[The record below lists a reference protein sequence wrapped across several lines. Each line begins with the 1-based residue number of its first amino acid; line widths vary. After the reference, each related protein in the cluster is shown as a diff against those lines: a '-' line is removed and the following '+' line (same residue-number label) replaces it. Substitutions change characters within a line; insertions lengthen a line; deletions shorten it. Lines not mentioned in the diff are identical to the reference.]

1 MASAVE
7 TPAVPALVGG
17 RPEELLV
24 RIAVLE
30 ERVKNRDE
38 ALQLQA
44 KEYERR
50 LEVLNHAHAQA
61 EEKNRNY
68 VTREV
73 YDGTVR
79 EWTVW
84 RNSIDYLPAPEFRV
98 YKEATDRALLL
109 REGQSKGIGATTT
122 AMVTIVGVIG
132 SVVVIAAAFKLF
144 G

>member
-1 MASAVE
+1 MVANSLE
-7 TPAVPALVGG
+7 
-17 RPEELLV
+17 V
-24 RIAVLE
+24 RLAVLE
-30 ERVKNRDE
+30 ERVANRDD
-38 ALQLQA
+38 ALALQA

-50 LEVLNHAHAQA
+50 LADLNHAHQLA

-79 EWTVW
+79 EWTIW

-109 REGQSKGIGATTT
+109 REGQSKGVNATTGAIYAAIALVGIVIGAV
-122 AMVTIVGVIG
+122 AV
-132 SVVVIAAAFKLF
+132 FLR
-144 G
+144 